1 MSWTVKIGLC
11 VALCALVGCAGA
23 DEGEGDVSE
32 SGGVPSGDESAPAV
46 PVLDDVI
53 PVAKVLRIRWTV
65 LSACDEIEAERRTD
79 AETFAPAFT
88 APGTDTDHIDEAA
101 NTDQTY
107 TYRLR
112 CLLGAA
118 SSDWSNTLSANP
130 FVE

>member
-1 MSWTVKIGLC
+1 MSWAAKIGLC
-11 VALCALVGCAGA
+11 VALVALGGCASA
-23 DEGEGDVSE
+23 DEDEGSG
-32 SGGVPSGDESAPAV
+32 SGGVTGGVVEGALAA

-53 PVAKVLRIRWTV
+53 PVAKVLRIRWSV

-88 APGTDTDHIDEAA
+88 AAGTDTDHVDEAA

-112 CLLGAA
+112 CLRGEE